1 MWNTNV
7 TALPRGETEVKL
19 LSFTSKRPFKTTFLL
34 HLGIRQMPARAG
46 LLFYQLLFT
55 EDAKTVVQSTKFK
68 VTPNKTVC
76 FYIHL
81 ESILAA
87 KHT

>member
-1 MWNTNV
+1 
-7 TALPRGETEVKL
+7 
-19 LSFTSKRPFKTTFLL
+19 
-34 HLGIRQMPARAG
+34 MPARAG

-87 KHT
+87 KHTWKGNTLHTKTNTNQSIL